1 LANRDELFD
10 VALGQNEWKIEWA
23 NNENAS
29 KCSTKFPT
37 KISEN
42 IQNETSIILIGQNGH
57 SLTWADTKKPTG
69 GTGQFKIGVV
79 LALDGAEEYSG
90 NLAMCRVGHTCDQH
104 SGKVIKN
111 AIKFCSVLKVSLYFG
126 I

>member
-1 LANRDELFD
+1 MFFKSLVADKLANRDELFS
-10 VALGQNEWKIEWA
+10 VELGQNEWKIEWA
-23 NNENAS
+23 NNNENTS
-29 KCSTKFPT
+29 KCPIELPKET
-37 KISEN
+37 ILEN

-90 NLAMCRVGHTCDQH
+90 NLAICRVGHPCDQH
-104 SGKVIKN
+104 SGKVIK
-111 AIKFCSVLKVSLYFG
+111 K
-126 I
+126 